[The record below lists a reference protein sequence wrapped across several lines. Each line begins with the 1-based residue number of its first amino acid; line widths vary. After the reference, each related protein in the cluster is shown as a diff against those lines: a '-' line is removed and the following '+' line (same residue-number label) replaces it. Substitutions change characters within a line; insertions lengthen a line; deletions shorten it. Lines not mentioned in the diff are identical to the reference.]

1 MRLPDIDGM
10 GPRLAQVVDA
20 AQPRRRTMDRTIL
33 DSLLHKARTLADY
46 AFNRG
51 ELPEDSRIYEEI
63 DSTTKARDS
72 GADPAIAPLMAEMQ
86 KVCKK
91 ANVTVDQVMHRE
103 TPLGRLNRWA
113 VLATP
118 YLIGFMTL
126 LLTLYLA
133 FQSSELHKADLALRE
148 YQDLESEHLQE
159 KIYQAWKMYRYERV
173 FNVKPPGLAQLDGYQ
188 QLVSDSKR
196 LYEKRDAVQGL
207 LLDASVIRY
216 FPAAFVYHR
225 ANQRVADAV
234 VAATSDPKPPVAAA
248 SGTTVQLGA
257 TEQIAGFT
265 LDCSKEPETI
275 APSATDQSVLF
286 GSMVELENYNRSIAC
301 FVQSSQIG
309 SYYDYPMVTMIYAA
323 RNKVNLLVSWMLPGL
338 YGLLGAC
345 VFLMRDLLR
354 VNALN
359 KAYGDARIVDLLSLL
374 LRVSLGGLAGIIVG
388 WFWVPTSSS
397 PSSSTFSLSSISFGV
412 AFLAGFSVDSLFA
425 LLDRLIKNFGQPG
438 EEKTVKAAKKPDGG
452 T

>member
-1 MRLPDIDGM
+1 
-10 GPRLAQVVDA
+10 
-20 AQPRRRTMDRTIL
+20 MDRTIL
-33 DSLLHKARTLADY
+33 DSLLHKARVLADY
-46 AFNRG
+46 AFNTG
-51 ELPEDSRIYEEI
+51 QLPEDSRIYEEV
-63 DSTTKARDS
+63 DSMTRARES
-72 GADPAIAPLMAEMQ
+72 GENPAIAPLMAEMQ
-86 KVCKK
+86 KICKK
-91 ANVTVDQVMHRE
+91 ANVTVDQVLHRE
-103 TPLGRLNRWA
+103 TPLGRLSRWA

-148 YQDLESEHLQE
+148 YQDLEGEHLQE

-216 FPAAFVYHR
+216 FPAVFVYHR
-225 ANQRVADAV
+225 ANQRVAADAV
-234 VAATSDPKPPVAAA
+234 VATASDPKQPVAAA
-248 SGTTVQLGA
+248 SGATVELGTTG
-257 TEQIAGFT
+257 QIAGFT
-265 LDCSKEPETI
+265 LDCSKEPEVL
-275 APSATDQSVLF
+275 APPGATDQAGLF
-286 GSMVELENYNRSIAC
+286 GSKVELENYTRSIAC

-359 KAYGDARIVDLLSLL
+359 KTYGDARIVDLLSLL

-388 WFWVPTSSS
+388 WFWVPTSST
-397 PSSSTFSLSSISFGV
+397 PNSSAFSLSSISFGV

-425 LLDRLIKNFGQPG
+425 LLDRLIKNFGQPS
-438 EEKTVKAAKKPDGG
+438 EEKPAKAAKRPDGE